1 MQPGTRIKVKA
12 KAWVLANS
20 THYRLYNTSFRVF
33 EVLEKGTDVEKALA
47 VRTEA
52 LDELCEQ
59 IGTFKSFALKGTKKG
74 YALIE
79 MNGERLFLP
88 KQILE
93 EVKDEQIALF

>member
-20 THYRLYNTSFRVF
+20 THYRLYSINFRVL
-33 EVLEKGTDVEKALA
+33 EVFDKGTELEKVLA

-52 LDELCEQ
+52 LDGLCEQ
-59 IGTFKSFALKGTKKG
+59 IGTLKSFALKGTKKG